1 MIPDAY
7 KISFYEEPCVWS
19 VKFLH
24 NIYLCLKHV
33 FFVKIYFAFILEWT
47 MIHNLRYENGGGN
60 GIFVERMFVTL
71 TYHQFFADLA
81 LIYLNPNEV
90 MRVTAIFA
98 EKNLK
103 FFVTLT

>member
-1 MIPDAY
+1 MLIEANT
-7 KISFYEEPCVWS
+7 
-19 VKFLH
+19 FL
-24 NIYLCLKHV
+24 
-33 FFVKIYFAFILEWT
+33 
-47 MIHNLRYENGGGN
+47 
-60 GIFVERMFVTL
+60 FVTL
-71 TYHQFFADLA
+71 IYHHFFADLA